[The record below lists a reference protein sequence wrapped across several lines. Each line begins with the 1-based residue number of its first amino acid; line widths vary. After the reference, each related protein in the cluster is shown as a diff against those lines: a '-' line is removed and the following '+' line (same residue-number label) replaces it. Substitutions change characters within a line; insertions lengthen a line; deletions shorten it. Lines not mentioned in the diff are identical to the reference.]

1 MSISLSLDNYDL
13 PDTVLHMDIVKKSR
27 SAVTAGLRGLLTDPA
42 YAVNRDSSP
51 GDPGLCGPGSAS
63 WVVLSDPAALFAG
76 VRSLLLQSCHPSAIA
91 GVEDHSDYQSD
102 VLGRLKRT
110 VAYVTLSVFGSKD
123 EAETM
128 ADRVKMAHSF
138 VKGVRPD
145 GVPYDASDPRLLT
158 WVHVALVDSLLVCHQ
173 TFGRERLSDTDCDR
187 FISEQADILA
197 LLGVQNGP
205 RSATELREALE
216 SFKPELRKTDGSLR
230 ASSFLKNPPLP
241 LSYKLVYPV
250 IFNASAETLPEF
262 SKPMLGLRASPAAV
276 ATVKRLSGGV
286 LSGLLDWLLEAPE
299 SKSAATERL
308 SKGKQ

>member
-1 MSISLSLDNYDL
+1 MPILLPLDNYDL
-13 PDTVLHMDIVKKSR
+13 LDTVPHMDIVRKSR
-27 SAVTAGLRGLLTDPA
+27 NTVTTGLRNLLTDPA
-42 YAVNRDSSP
+42 YAVNRDASS
-51 GDPGLCGPGSAS
+51 GDPGLCGPDSAS

-76 VRSLLLQSCHPSAIA
+76 VRSLLLQACHPSAIA

-110 VAYVTLSVFGSKD
+110 VAYVTLSVFGSSD

-128 ADRVKMAHSF
+128 AAKVKMAHSF

-158 WVHVALVDSLLVCHQ
+158 WVHVALVDSLLVSHQ

-197 LLGVQNGP
+197 LLGVLDGP
-205 RSATELREALE
+205 RDRAALSEVIE
-216 SFKPELRKTDGSLR
+216 SFKPELSKTDGSIR

-262 SKPMLGLRASPAAV
+262 SKPMLGLGTSHAAV
-276 ATVKRLSGGV
+276 STAKRVSGGL
-286 LSGLLDWLLEAPE
+286 LSGLLDWLLETPE
-299 SKSAATERL
+299 SKTAAMERL
-308 SKGKQ
+308 SKGN